1 MSLLMQALKKAE
13 RSKQHTLLEEETAD
27 KPSEAFDEV
36 LALTPQDLAQDRFQ
50 PRPTEFSLE
59 PLDEPL
65 LPEQEDEQIPALTP
79 AEEAPHDP
87 TPPQARVGG
96 EHAGAPAAEA
106 RHKTESGA
114 GPDSSARS
122 WPRSAPGPR
131 VEAGTSAGA
140 GAAARMR
147 AAARA
152 AADEKLGW
160 DPARMRIAVL
170 GGILLLVVA
179 LFGYLFWR
187 ATTSPGPGASL
198 PMVPMPPPDAAGAKT
213 GTIVVPAGST
223 LGGPVGA
230 DLPGAQAGAAGAG
243 DHPAPSGAAQPQAPS
258 SGITLA
264 TPYPRG
270 SSGPGSMLGSPRG
283 APPAS
288 NTVMATPEEIEQA
301 MQMQAGQQGGSP
313 PPFAA
318 SAHGTPPAG
327 SAGSASGT
335 SGAGGLGANGTVSSG
350 ARPSDT
356 AWSSGDIK
364 VSRHSNAPRL
374 SPALQS
380 GYQALL
386 AGDLPAAAEHYA
398 AALRQEPNN
407 RDALL
412 GNAAVALRR
421 NDAAQASAS
430 YTRLLEL
437 DPSDA
442 DALAGLLSLRP
453 GDAGQSEQRLKA
465 LLRKTPDAAPIQFAL
480 GNLYARQARWTDAQQ
495 AYFRA
500 YTASPDNPDYA
511 VNLAIG
517 LDRLNQPRLALT
529 YYQRALA
536 LSQSAPAGFD
546 AEAVRAR
553 MRQLGAP
560 D

>member
-1 MSLLMQALKKAE
+1 
-13 RSKQHTLLEEETAD
+13 
-27 KPSEAFDEV
+27 
-36 LALTPQDLAQDRFQ
+36 
-50 PRPTEFSLE
+50 
-59 PLDEPL
+59 
-65 LPEQEDEQIPALTP
+65 
-79 AEEAPHDP
+79 
-87 TPPQARVGG
+87 
-96 EHAGAPAAEA
+96 
-106 RHKTESGA
+106 
-114 GPDSSARS
+114 
-122 WPRSAPGPR
+122 
-131 VEAGTSAGA
+131 
-140 GAAARMR
+140 
-147 AAARA
+147 
-152 AADEKLGW
+152 
-160 DPARMRIAVL
+160 
-170 GGILLLVVA
+170 
-179 LFGYLFWR
+179 
-187 ATTSPGPGASL
+187 
-198 PMVPMPPPDAAGAKT
+198 
-213 GTIVVPAGST
+213 
-223 LGGPVGA
+223 
-230 DLPGAQAGAAGAG
+230 
-243 DHPAPSGAAQPQAPS
+243 
-258 SGITLA
+258 
-264 TPYPRG
+264 
-270 SSGPGSMLGSPRG
+270 MLGSPRS

-301 MQMQAGQQGGSP
+301 MQAQAGQQGGSP

-318 SAHGTPPAG
+318 SAHAAPAPASGGAAGIGGTG
-327 SAGSASGT
+327 GTGGFNASGT
-335 SGAGGLGANGTVSSG
+335 ASTG
-350 ARPSDT
+350 ARPADAS
-356 AWSSGDIK
+356 WSSGDIK

-374 SPALQS
+374 SPSLQT

-386 AGDLPAAAEHYA
+386 AGDLATAVEHYA

-412 GNAAVALRR
+412 GSAAVALRR

-517 LDRLNQPRLALT
+517 LDRLNQPRLAMT